1 MSKTVADLEVLFSD
15 EASAKKAIRSDEV
28 ASVLKGSFG
37 PGRTPYLQTMKFPG
51 GTELRLK
58 FVDVI
63 KEILN
68 SKGKPV
74 PGKESFL
81 SYLEVTVMPAGKKG
95 FYFTTDV
102 NQVVWAPSKIKAT
115 AKHESNVAELIS
127 FAESLGI
134 DMTAVGAWHKVYS
147 QNY

>member
-1 MSKTVADLEVLFSD
+1 MTKTIADLEVLFSD
-15 EASAKKAIRSDEV
+15 EQSARKALRSDEV

-58 FVDVI
+58 FVDVV

-68 SKGKPV
+68 TKGKPV

-102 NQVVWAPSKIKAT
+102 VQIVWGTSRSKAAEKHGIKI
-115 AKHESNVAELIS
+115 AELVT

-134 DMTAVGAWHKVYS
+134 DLTVAGAWHSVYS